1 MNLQENIQRI
11 KEMMGL
17 ITEEEN
23 EPEVKK
29 RLRTAFEYIESK
41 KEESKRKTQEMKEGV
56 NLNEDEDRLNQIL
69 DKIIHF
75 NRIYNIKL
83 DLLSIHAIN
92 KI

>member
-1 MNLQENIQRI
+1 MTSPS
-11 KEMMGL
+11 GL
-17 ITEEEN
+17 TSILSIPFGPN
-23 EPEVKK
+23 DVFK
-29 RLRTAFEYIESK
+29 RLATVRAAKILIYK
-41 KEESKRKTQEMKEGV
+41 
-56 NLNEDEDRLNQIL
+56 NQIL